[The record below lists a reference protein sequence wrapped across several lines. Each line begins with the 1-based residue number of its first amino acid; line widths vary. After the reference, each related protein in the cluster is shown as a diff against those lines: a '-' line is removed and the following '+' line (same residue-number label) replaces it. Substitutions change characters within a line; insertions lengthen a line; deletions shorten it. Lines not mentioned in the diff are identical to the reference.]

1 MKISYNWLKEYV
13 DLNMSAEE
21 LANKVTLTGIE
32 VDSVIHPAAGLKKI
46 VVGYVEATKPH
57 PDSDHLQLC
66 QVQISAD
73 ETVQIVCGAPNVA
86 AGQKV
91 IVALPGSRI
100 ANNEKIKKGKLRG
113 EISNGMIC
121 ALQEIGFSDDV
132 TPQAYAD
139 GIYVLPATAEVG
151 QPVYGYLGMDDAI
164 LDLEITP
171 NRADAL
177 SMRGVAHEVAAIY
190 GEQVHFPAVKL
201 AEATKPA
208 STVLQVKVDD
218 VQDAPS
224 YNLRVIENV
233 TIKPSPLWL
242 QRRLWNA
249 GVRPINNVVDIT
261 NLIMID
267 HGQPLHAFDYDQI
280 GGQTIEVRRAQAGEK
295 LTTLDGNDHD
305 LTPDDI
311 VIANDTTALNL
322 AGVMGGLGSEI
333 TNKTTTVILE
343 AAVFEPTHIR
353 KTAQRF
359 NLRSEASSRFE
370 KGVNR
375 TDVLTALD
383 HAASLIA
390 DLADAT
396 VLAGRLAPT
405 AITPENVTVTVST
418 KRINQ
423 VLGTTIT
430 TAEVKAI
437 FERLGFGVTEAAGVF
452 TVSVPPRRWDI
463 AIEADLI
470 EEVARLYGYD
480 RLPETLTASASTP
493 GLLTPRQKLIRR
505 LASNLEANGL
515 SQALS
520 YALTT
525 ADKAA
530 AFKLKASQPTSVDW
544 PMTVDHATLRM
555 NLISGLLDDLAYNA
569 ARKQQNVALYEQG
582 RVFLKQHATTVRP
595 HELEYLAG
603 AITGDWQLGAWNQPA
618 QPIDFY
624 QLKGI
629 VVSVLAEF
637 HLTTAPEFVATA
649 RHQDM
654 HPGRTADI
662 LVGNQIVG
670 FLGQIHPRIGKQY
683 RLPATYVFQ
692 LDLEQLLALEAQL
705 VVYTPVARYPAITRD
720 VALVV
725 DETVTNAALEA
736 TILAHGGAYLTDVHL
751 FDLYAGRH
759 IDAGKKSL
767 AYTLTYQNPAAT
779 LTDAEVT
786 TAFDKVIAVLETEH
800 GATIR

>member
-32 VDSVIHPAAGLKKI
+32 VDGVIHPDAGLKKI
-46 VVGYVEATKPH
+46 VVGYVESTKPH

-66 QVQISAD
+66 QVQISPE

-139 GIYVLPATAEVG
+139 GIYVLPADVEVG
-151 QPVYGYLGMDDAI
+151 QPVYAYLGMDDAI

-177 SMRGVAHEVAAIY
+177 SMRGVAYEVAAIY
-190 GEQVHFPAVKL
+190 DEPVHFPAVDLK
-201 AEATKPA
+201 ESEKQA
-208 STVLQVKVDD
+208 SSVLQAKVADPT
-218 VQDAPS
+218 DAPS

-249 GVRPINNVVDIT
+249 GIRPINNVVDIT

-267 HGQPLHAFDYDQI
+267 YGQPLHAFDYAKI
-280 GGQTIEVRRAQAGEK
+280 GGQTIEVRRAQADES

-305 LTPDDI
+305 LTTDDI
-311 VIANDTTALNL
+311 VITNGADVLNL
-322 AGVMGGLGSEI
+322 AGVMGGLESEI
-333 TNKTTTVILE
+333 TTETKTVILE

-370 KGVNR
+370 KGVN
-375 TDVLTALD
+375 TGAVLAALD
-383 HAASLIA
+383 EAASLMA
-390 DLADAT
+390 ELADAT
-396 VLAGRLAPT
+396 VLAGRVSPTVLAPKD
-405 AITPENVTVTVST
+405 TVVNVST
-418 KRINQ
+418 QRINQ
-423 VLGTTIT
+423 VLGTTIS
-430 TAEVKAI
+430 TAEVQAI
-437 FERLGFGVTEAAGVF
+437 FVRLGFGVTEADGKF
-452 TVSVPPRRWDI
+452 TVSVPARRWDI

-493 GLLTPRQKLIRR
+493 GLLTPRQQLIRR
-505 LASNLEANGL
+505 LESKLEANGL

-530 AFKLKASQPTSVDW
+530 AFRLTNSEPTSVDW

-555 NLISGLLDDLAYNA
+555 NLVSGLLDDLAYNA

-603 AITGDWQLGAWNQPA
+603 AITGDWQTAAWNQTA

-629 VVSVLAEF
+629 VEAELAEF
-637 HLTTAPEFVATA
+637 NLNEAPEFVATA
-649 RHQDM
+649 RHSDM

-662 LVGNQIVG
+662 LVGSQIVG
-670 FLGQIHPRIGKQY
+670 FLGQIHPRVAKQY

-692 LDLEQLLALEAQL
+692 LDLEQLLGLDSQA
-705 VVYTPVARYPAITRD
+705 VVYQPVPRYPAITRD

-725 DETVTNAALEA
+725 NETTTNAALEA
-736 TILAHGGAYLTDVHL
+736 TIQAHGGAYLTKVQL
-751 FDLYAGRH
+751 FDVYAGHH
-759 IDAGKKSL
+759 IEAGKKSL
-767 AYTLTYQNPAAT
+767 AYTLTYQNPADT
-779 LTDAEVT
+779 LTDDQVND
-786 TAFDKVIAVLETEH
+786 AFAKVVSALQDEH
-800 GATIR
+800 DATIR

>member
-1 MKISYNWLKEYV
+1 MKISYKWLKEYV
-13 DLNMSAEE
+13 DLDMTPEE

-32 VDSVIHPAAGLKKI
+32 VDGVKHPDAGLKKI
-46 VVGYVEATKPH
+46 VVGYVESTKPH

-132 TPQAYAD
+132 TPQVYAD
-139 GIYVLPATAEVG
+139 GIYVLPADAEVG
-151 QPVYGYLGMDDAI
+151 QPVYAYLGMDDAI

-177 SMRGVAHEVAAIY
+177 SVRGVAHEVAAIY
-190 GEQVHFPAVKL
+190 AQAVHFPKVAL
-201 AEATKPA
+201 TEATKKA
-208 STVLQVKVDD
+208 SAVLQAQVTD
-218 VQDAPS
+218 VADAPS
-224 YNLRVIENV
+224 YNLRVLENV

-261 NLIMID
+261 NLIMLD
-267 HGQPLHAFDYDQI
+267 YGQPLHAFDYAKI
-280 GGQTIEVRRAQAGEK
+280 GGQTIEVRRAQADET
-295 LTTLDGNDHD
+295 LTTLDGKERD
-305 LTPDDI
+305 LTEDDI
-311 VIANDTTALNL
+311 VITNGADVLNL
-322 AGVMGGLGSEI
+322 AGVMGGLDSEI
-333 TNKTTTVILE
+333 TNETTTVILE
-343 AAVFEPTHIR
+343 SAVFEPTHIR
-353 KTAQRF
+353 KTAQRY

-370 KGVNR
+370 KGVN
-375 TDVLTALD
+375 TATVLTALD
-383 HAASLIA
+383 DAASLMA

-396 VLAGRLAPT
+396 VLAGRVSPT
-405 AITPENVTVTVST
+405 VLKPADVTVNVST
-418 KRINQ
+418 ERINR

-437 FERLGFGVTEAAGVF
+437 FERLGFGVTEAAGIF

-493 GLLTPRQKLIRR
+493 GLLTERQQLIRH
-505 LASNLEANGL
+505 LEATLEANGL

-525 ADKAA
+525 PDKAN
-530 AFKLKASQPTSVDW
+530 AFQLTASQPTSVDW

-555 NLISGLLDDLAYNA
+555 NLVSGLLDDLAYNA

-582 RVFLKQHATTVRP
+582 RVFLKQHQATVRP

-603 AITGDWQLGAWNQPA
+603 AITGDWQTATWNQPA
-618 QPIDFY
+618 QPVDFY
-624 QLKGI
+624 QLKGL
-629 VVSVLAEF
+629 VESTLAEF
-637 HLTTAPEFVATA
+637 NLTTTPEFAATA

-662 LVGNQIVG
+662 LVGNQVVG
-670 FLGQIHPRIGKQY
+670 FLGQVHPRVSQQY

-692 LDLEQLLALEAQL
+692 LDLEQLLALEQQTVMYHA
-705 VVYTPVARYPAITRD
+705 VPRYPAITRD
-720 VALVV
+720 IALVV
-725 DETVTNAALEA
+725 DESVTNAALTA
-736 TILAHGGAYLTDVHL
+736 TIRENGGSYLSAVQL
-751 FDLYAGRH
+751 FDLYAGAH
-759 IDAGKKSL
+759 IDTGKKSL
-767 AYTLTYQNPAAT
+767 AYTLTYQNTAAT
-779 LTDAEVT
+779 LTDDQVNE
-786 TAFDKVIAVLETEH
+786 AFAKVVAALQTEH
-800 GATIR
+800 AATIR

>member
-13 DLNMSAEE
+13 DLAVPAEE

-32 VDSVIHPAAGLKKI
+32 VDGVKHPDAGLKKI
-46 VVGYVEATKPH
+46 VVGYVESTKPH

-66 QVQISAD
+66 QVQISPE

-132 TPQAYAD
+132 TPQVYAD
-139 GIYVLPATAEVG
+139 GIYVLPADAEVG
-151 QPVYGYLGMDDAI
+151 LPVYSYLGMDDAI

-177 SMRGVAHEVAAIY
+177 SMRGTAHEVAAIY
-190 GEQVHFPAVKL
+190 GEQVHFPAVNLTESDK
-201 AEATKPA
+201 KA
-208 STVLQVKVDD
+208 SDVLQAKVVDPT
-218 VQDAPS
+218 DAPS

-249 GVRPINNVVDIT
+249 GVRPINNVVDVT
-261 NLIMID
+261 NLIMLD
-267 HGQPLHAFDYDQI
+267 YGQPLHAFDDAKI
-280 GGQTIEVRRAQAGEK
+280 GGQTIEVRRAQADET
-295 LTTLDGNDHD
+295 LTTLDGNEHD
-305 LTPDDI
+305 LTTDDI
-311 VIANDTTALNL
+311 VITNGTDVLNL
-322 AGVMGGLGSEI
+322 AGVMGGLDSEI
-333 TNKTTTVILE
+333 TDATQTVILE

-353 KTAQRF
+353 KTAQRY

-370 KGVNR
+370 KGVN
-375 TDVLTALD
+375 TDDVLNALD
-383 HAASLIA
+383 NAASLIA
-390 DLADAT
+390 ELADAT
-396 VLAGRLAPT
+396 VLAGRLSPT
-405 AITPENVTVTVST
+405 ALPVKKVTVNVTTE
-418 KRINQ
+418 RINQ
-423 VLGTTIT
+423 VLGTAIT

-437 FERLGFGVTEAAGVF
+437 FDRLGFGVTETAGSF
-452 TVSVPPRRWDI
+452 TVTVPARRWDI
-463 AIEADLI
+463 AIDADLI

-480 RLPETLTASASTP
+480 RMPETLTASASTP
-493 GLLTPRQKLIRR
+493 GLLTPRQKLIRH
-505 LASNLEANGL
+505 LEHTLETTGL

-530 AFKLKASQPTSVDW
+530 AFRLTGSQPTSVDW
-544 PMTVDHATLRM
+544 PMTVDHTTLRM

-603 AITGDWQLGAWNQPA
+603 AITGDWQAAAWNQTA

-624 QLKGI
+624 QIKGI
-629 VVSVLAEF
+629 VETVLADF
-637 HLTTAPEFVATA
+637 HLTATPEFTATA

-662 LVGNQIVG
+662 LVGSQIVG
-670 FLGQIHPRIGKQY
+670 FVGQIHPRVAKQY
-683 RLPATYVFQ
+683 RLSATYVFQ
-692 LDLEQLLALEAQL
+692 LDLEQLLALDSQA
-705 VVYTPVARYPAITRD
+705 VVYQPVSRYPAVTRD

-725 DETVTNAALEA
+725 DAATTNAALEA
-736 TILAHGGAYLTDVHL
+736 TIQAHGGAYLTNVQL
-751 FDLYAGRH
+751 FDLYAGQH

-767 AYTLTYQNPAAT
+767 AYTLTYQNPDDT
-779 LTDAEVT
+779 LTDDQVNAAFAKVVT
-786 TAFDKVIAVLETEH
+786 ALQDEH
-800 GATIR
+800 DATIR